1 MCIRDSIEGEDSD
14 TYHKRKVATF
24 LKACEVWNRI
34 DGSTRSRIRLTANAT
49 YSDISVI
56 PVGEV
61 CSPKGLEPREEHAG
75 EYDMDRLWDELG
87 LEQDELSNDE
97 EELDSGDLLGYF

>member
-1 MCIRDSIEGEDSD
+1 M
-14 TYHKRKVATF
+14 

-61 CSPKGLEPREEHAG
+61 CSPTGPEPREEHSG
-75 EYDMDRLWDELG
+75 EYGMDRLRDELG
-87 LEQDELSNDE
+87 DEQDELSNDE
-97 EELDSGDLLGYF
+97 EELDSGDLLCYF